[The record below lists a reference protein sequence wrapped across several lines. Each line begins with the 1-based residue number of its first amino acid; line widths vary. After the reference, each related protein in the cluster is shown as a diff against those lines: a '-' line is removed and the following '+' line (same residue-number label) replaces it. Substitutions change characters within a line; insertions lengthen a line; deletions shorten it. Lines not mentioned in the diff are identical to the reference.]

1 MHWPSSPARD
11 NDLQHPHPEPL
22 HHFQSSLFHGHV
34 LEEVSRFFI
43 LSKYRRK
50 IGDSKYVQGVVIL
63 SPESTV
69 WAPQQVSAHQPSSS
83 WSPLAMPHSKP
94 SATNRNFRRA
104 KSSRLL
110 PFPQPR
116 FLTATGRHA
125 LACHAPHRYACILVS
140 AIRCFANSF
149 NDNAAVPRPARGNS
163 RQRRGHLVRF
173 LFLDTSPTSIGG
185 EHW

>member
-22 HHFQSSLFHGHV
+22 HHFQSSHFHGHV

-104 KSSRLL
+104 KIFPSSS
-110 PFPQPR
+110 FPSTTVLNRNRTTRPR
-116 FLTATGRHA
+116 
-125 LACHAPHRYACILVS
+125 
-140 AIRCFANSF
+140 
-149 NDNAAVPRPARGNS
+149 VPRT
-163 RQRRGHLVRF
+163 
-173 LFLDTSPTSIGG
+173 TSPCVYPSIGNPMLCQLLQ
-185 EHW
+185 